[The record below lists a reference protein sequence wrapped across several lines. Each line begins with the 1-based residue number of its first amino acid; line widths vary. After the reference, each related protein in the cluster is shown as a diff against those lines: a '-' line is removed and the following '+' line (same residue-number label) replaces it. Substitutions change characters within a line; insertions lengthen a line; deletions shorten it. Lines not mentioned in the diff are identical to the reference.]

1 MTQVPERIEARSSRN
16 TALDGA
22 GPPARPARKRDAD
35 AARIDPR
42 YVELRAHTC
51 FSFSDGAVSAEDL
64 PRHARLM
71 GYTHIGVTDTADLGG
86 IARFATEAMAPGK
99 SAGCPRFERH
109 DDEPCPLCER
119 PIRPI
124 IGAELVVDGHPAAFI
139 ARDPEGY
146 RNLSALVTIARMG
159 QWDGW
164 IKEEQAK
171 RRGRPRVTWSDV
183 TTHARG
189 LHALTGPAT
198 GELASWIRKGRPE
211 QARRRLGRW
220 RDVFMPGTLSI
231 EVQLHHTGGHE
242 SALAAELIALAEES
256 GVPWVAT
263 QDPRYVGDESGRGQ
277 LVHDLLTA
285 LRYNVDVETAARRG
299 LLHPNDEWR
308 LLSPAEMARRWRG
321 REEGLRESV
330 RIAEECSAFISETGS
345 GERRAGF
352 VLDWMRP
359 PLPDFRK
366 AKLGAGLSDVDD
378 NAALRAQTEEG
389 ARKRWGGISPAQ
401 QRQID
406 HELALIRELGFAGF
420 FLVMADAVRFA
431 KHRGILCQGR
441 GSAANSVVA
450 YCTEITAVDPVEN
463 GLLFERFLSD
473 ARVNGRAEP
482 PDIDVDFEH
491 NRREEVLDYMYE
503 HYHRKHAAITA
514 VTQMFHA
521 PTAVQDA
528 MRALG
533 FPAEQ
538 ALEISKRVHGSEP
551 SECLEAIVEVADKRD
566 VDLSGPRGEALLLAL
581 PGFENLAR
589 LRSTHVGG
597 FVLSGEPLGNYLPIE
612 QTTMGRT
619 IVQYDK
625 DDLDMIGVPKFD
637 FLGLGALSMVRIAF
651 DVIEQQTG
659 ERPDMYRFKDR
670 DAKTY
675 DLIQRGETIGTF
687 QIESRAQIN
696 SILHT
701 KPDHL
706 YDLVV
711 QVALIRPGPIQ
722 ASFVHPYTQR
732 RLGLEKVTYAHPD
745 LEEVLRRTQGIPI
758 FQEQAMAIAMKLGG
772 YSATQADLLRRTMG
786 NVRKKARLQAALAGL
801 QTAMAK
807 RGIAAEVATK
817 ICDDLV
823 SFANYGF
830 PESHAWSF
838 ALIAYVTAY
847 LKAHYATEFFIG
859 LLNAQPMGF
868 YPISTLIHDAIRHGV
883 RVLPPCLAAGSW
895 ECTFEHHEPEGN
907 DRGTSGPG
915 SHRPTEVLRCAQDD
929 NSARVETRDNIAMRV
944 GWKFVRGIGS
954 ETIDRLKAAHAA
966 GPFTSIAD
974 VVERGRLDRGDVLAF
989 AQAGAFAA
997 WAPDRRHAAWEG
1009 LRASGDVLPLAP
1021 AKVSYHEPV
1030 PMNRDQLI
1038 HLDYHAVGMSIYG
1051 HPMEAVRDRLVAG
1064 GAIDSRRLA
1073 ELPNRRVVTVCGLVT
1088 IRQRPATAGGTI
1100 FLLLE
1105 DEWGYMNIIVPQPLV
1120 AANEEVVKRAPF
1132 IIVQGRVENDGAAI
1146 SVVGQKFRELEM
1158 GERLTHTARSFR

>member
-1 MTQVPERIEARSSRN
+1 
-16 TALDGA
+16 
-22 GPPARPARKRDAD
+22 
-35 AARIDPR
+35 
-42 YVELRAHTC
+42 
-51 FSFSDGAVSAEDL
+51 
-64 PRHARLM
+64 M
-71 GYTHIGVTDTADLGG
+71 GYTHIGISDTADLGG

-99 SAGCPRFERH
+99 SAMCPRFAQH

-139 ARDPEGY
+139 ARSPEGY

-159 QWDGW
+159 QWGGW
-164 IKEEQAK
+164 VKEEHAK
-171 RRGRPRVTWSDV
+171 QRGRPKVKWSDV
-183 TTHARG
+183 VAHSQG

-198 GELASWIRKGRPE
+198 GEIASWILEGKPE
-211 QARRRLGRW
+211 QARKRLERW
-220 RDVFMPGTLSI
+220 RNVFAPGTLSI

-242 SALAAELIALAEES
+242 AALAAELIALAEDN

-263 QDPRYVGDESGRGQ
+263 QDPRYVDDETGRGQ

-299 LLHPNDEWR
+299 LLHPNNEWR
-308 LLSPAEMARRWRG
+308 LLSPAEMVKRWRG

-330 RIAEECSAFISETGS
+330 RIAEESSAFISETGS
-345 GERRAGF
+345 GEKRAGF

-366 AKLGAGLSDVDD
+366 AKIGAGMGHVDD
-378 NAALRAQTEEG
+378 NEALRAQTEEG
-389 ARKRWGGISPAQ
+389 ARKRWGGISPEQ

-406 HELALIRELGFAGF
+406 HELKMIRELGFAGF

-431 KHRGILCQGR
+431 KSIGILCQGR

-491 NRREEVLDYMYE
+491 NRREEVLDYMYKN
-503 HYHRKHAAITA
+503 YDRAHAAITA

-533 FPAEQ
+533 FPSEQ

-551 SECLEAIVEVADKRD
+551 SECLEEIVEIAEKRN
-566 VDLSGPRGEALLLAL
+566 VDLSGRRGEALLLAL

-597 FVLSGEPLGNYLPIE
+597 FVLSGQPLGNYLPIE

-659 ERPDMYRFKDR
+659 ERPDMYKFRDR

-745 LEEVLRRTQGIPI
+745 LEDVLRRTQGIPI

-772 YSATQADLLRRTMG
+772 YTATQADLLRRTMG
-786 NVRKKARLQAALAGL
+786 NVRKKSRLEAALAGL
-801 QTAMAK
+801 KAAMLK
-807 RGIAAEVATK
+807 RDIADEVATK

-847 LKAHYATEFFIG
+847 LKAHHATEFFIG

-883 RVLPPCLAAGSW
+883 RVLPPCLATGSW
-895 ECTFEHHEPEGN
+895 ECTFECHPDPERSEGE
-907 DRGTSGPG
+907 GSSSGESLVPRQDP
-915 SHRPTEVLRCAQDD
+915 SPSAQDD
-929 NSARVETRDNIAMRV
+929 KGAMRV
-944 GWKFVRGIGS
+944 GWKFVRGIGT
-954 ETIDRLKAAHAA
+954 ETIDRLKEVHKA

-974 VVERGRLDRGDVLAF
+974 VVERARLDRGDVLAF

-1009 LRASGDVLPLAP
+1009 LRASGDLLPLAP
-1021 AKVSYHEPV
+1021 AKVTYHEPV
-1030 PMNRDQLI
+1030 PISRDQLI

-1051 HPMEAVRDRLVAG
+1051 HPMESLRERLAAG

-1073 ELPNRRVVTVCGLVT
+1073 EMPNRRVVTVCGLVT

-1105 DEWGYMNIIVPQPLV
+1105 DEWGYMNIVVPQPLV
-1120 AANEEVVKRAPF
+1120 APNEEVVKRAPF
-1132 IIVQGRVENDGAAI
+1132 VIVQGRVENDGAAI
-1146 SVVGQKFRELEM
+1146 SVVGQKFRELVV
-1158 GERLTHTARSFR
+1158 GERLTHNTRSFR